1 MRQQENPKSRSQGG
15 GWPVRLV
22 EFVSFPNRGQQKLL
36 CCCESRDPRRSTLE
50 KIAMKKS
57 VLALAVLGA
66 FAGATSAQSSVT
78 LYGRLDTAVSYSD
91 LEIGDEIIGMNGTGW
106 NPIGGS
112 RWGLRGSE
120 DVGGG
125 LKVNFVL
132 ESGFGGD
139 TGAGNAAKL
148 FDRQARVGLSSATWG
163 EIRLGRQDTLTRT
176 TNLGFSDITAEGE
189 ITIVDTVGG
198 VPLFQNFSSRVDNS
212 VGYFSP
218 SFGGLS
224 VAALVAAGEGTAPRQ
239 QGVMVS
245 YSGGPLKLA
254 LTYEGF
260 DAGPAS
266 SSSYNEVL
274 TVGGSYNFGFATL
287 SLGYQSTDDF
297 GTPTS
302 YTPGTDHNAYAV
314 GVMVPFGAFQFR
326 AQYIDSTVEAPAGDI
341 DAEKF
346 GLSLRY
352 ALSKR
357 TTVYGVYQDRD
368 SEGTGNYAKSV
379 FAIGIGHNF

>member
-1 MRQQENPKSRSQGG
+1 
-15 GWPVRLV
+15 
-22 EFVSFPNRGQQKLL
+22 
-36 CCCESRDPRRSTLE
+36 
-50 KIAMKKS
+50 MKKS
-57 VLALAVLGA
+57 VLALAVLGT
-66 FAGATSAQSSVT
+66 FVGAAAAQSSVT

-91 LEIGDEIIGMNGTGW
+91 LEIGDEIFGMNGTGW

-112 RWGLRGSE
+112 RWGLRGTE
-120 DVGGG
+120 DLGGG
-125 LKVNFVL
+125 LKVNFML

-139 TGAGNAAKL
+139 TGAGNPAKL
-148 FDRQARVGLSSATWG
+148 FDRQARVGLSSATLG

-189 ITIVDTVGG
+189 ITIVDTIAG

-224 VAALVAAGEGTAPRQ
+224 VAALVAAGESTAPRQ
-239 QGVMVS
+239 QGAMVS

-260 DAGPAS
+260 DGGPVS

-297 GTPTS
+297 GTATS

-357 TTVYGVYQDRD
+357 TTVYGVYQNRD
-368 SEGTGNYAKSV
+368 SEGVGNYAKDV
-379 FAIGIGHNF
+379 FAVGIGHNF